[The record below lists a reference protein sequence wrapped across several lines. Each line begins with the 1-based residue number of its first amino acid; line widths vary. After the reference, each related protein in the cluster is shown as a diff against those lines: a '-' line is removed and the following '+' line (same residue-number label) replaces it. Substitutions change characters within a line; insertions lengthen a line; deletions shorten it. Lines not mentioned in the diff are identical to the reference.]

1 MGHADRASLLET
13 QAETLRRQFEDAFW
27 CEEIGTYALALDG
40 AKRQCRVR
48 TSNAGHAL
56 FSGIAAEDRAA
67 RVAATLMDAHVVFR
81 LGDQDAGHVG
91 SPLQPDV
98 LP

>member
-1 MGHADRASLLET
+1 MPTRASLLET

-27 CEEIGTYALALDG
+27 CEEIGSYALALDG

-56 FSGIAAEDRAA
+56 FSGIAAEERAA
-67 RVAATLMDAHVVFR
+67 RVAATLMDGTSFSGWGIRTLATT
-81 LGDQDAGHVG
+81 G
-91 SPLQPDV
+91 SALQPDV